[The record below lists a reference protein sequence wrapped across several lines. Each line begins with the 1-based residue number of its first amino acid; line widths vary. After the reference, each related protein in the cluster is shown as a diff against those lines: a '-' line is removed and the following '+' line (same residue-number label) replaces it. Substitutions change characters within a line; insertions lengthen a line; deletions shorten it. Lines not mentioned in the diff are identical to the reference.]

1 MIRSFGP
8 ISALGSND
16 SPSLHQVEACNDL
29 SPGPGE
35 VLIDVHAAAVNYPDL
50 LVISGRYQIL
60 PPLPFTPGKD
70 AAGVVRAIGPEIQD
84 ANPPATSSPTSS
96 PTLSVNQ
103 RSPSLQVG
111 DRVVVQLE
119 HGGYA
124 SQVCAPSDWVHPIPD
139 DMTFVDAAAM
149 GLVYQT
155 AYFALVD
162 RGQFRRSET
171 VLITGAAGGVGLA
184 AVQIAKGL
192 GARVLAAVNTPLQAD
207 LVRQHGADAVIDLAQ
222 PDLRESVRKQVY
234 SANAGQGVDVVLDTL
249 GGDVFDGALRALA
262 WCGRMVVIGFA
273 AGRIPEIKAN
283 YLLVKNITA
292 SGLQWSDYRE
302 RTPNRVAEVQQELTQ
317 LYTRGVIRPHVMQV
331 FPLEQFEQALGL
343 VATGQAVG
351 KVVLTMGQP

>member
-1 MIRSFGP
+1 V
-8 ISALGSND
+8 L
-16 SPSLHQVEACNDL
+16 VE
-29 SPGPGE
+29 
-35 VLIDVHAAAVNYPDL
+35 VHAAAVNYPDL
-50 LVISGRYQIL
+50 LVVSGRYQVL

-70 AAGVVRAIGPEIQD
+70 AAGVVRAIGPAIQD
-84 ANPPATSSPTSS
+84 ANSPAPSSPNLS
-96 PTLSVNQ
+96 PKP
-103 RSPSLQVG
+103 RSPSLRVG

-124 SQVCAPSDWVHPIPD
+124 SQVCAPTAWVHPIPD
-139 DMTFVDAAAM
+139 AMSFVDAAAM

-207 LVRQHGADAVIDLAQ
+207 LVQQHGADAVIDLAQ
-222 PDLRESVRKQVY
+222 PDLRESLRKQVY
-234 SANAGQGVDVVLDTL
+234 SANAGRGVDVVLDTL

-262 WCGRMVVIGFA
+262 WCGRIVVIGFA

-292 SGLQWSDYRE
+292 TGLQWSDYRE
-302 RTPNRVAEVQQELTQ
+302 RTPDRVAEVQQELIQ
-317 LYTRGVIRPHVMQV
+317 LYTRGAVRPHVMQV
-331 FPLEQFEQALGL
+331 FPLEQFEQALRL

-351 KVVLTMGQP
+351 KVVLTMGQS